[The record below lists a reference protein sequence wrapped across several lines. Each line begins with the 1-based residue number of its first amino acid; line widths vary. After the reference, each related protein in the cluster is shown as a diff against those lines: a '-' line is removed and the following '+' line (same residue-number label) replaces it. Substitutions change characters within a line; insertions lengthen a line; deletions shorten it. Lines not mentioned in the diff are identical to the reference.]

1 MAAFSMAAGAS
12 GALGNIKTTV
22 LLLMTEG
29 FEAAK
34 KASSMTY
41 RPPGQQR
48 ILALPLPRNRVTS
61 SPSVNP
67 ERRL

>member
-1 MAAFSMAAGAS
+1 MVIIVEMPDDTSMAAFSMAAGAS
-12 GALGNIKTTV
+12 GALGNIKTAV

-41 RPPGQQR
+41 RPPGQ
-48 ILALPLPRNRVTS
+48 
-61 SPSVNP
+61 
-67 ERRL
+67 